1 MRKCRIDITVNTIND
16 RTIRYLLVSLALLV
30 GIPIF
35 VIPTFVANDYNIYIP
50 VVAMAM
56 VYGTIISYI
65 IVTNYKYKV

>member
-1 MRKCRIDITVNTIND
+1 M
-16 RTIRYLLVSLALLV
+16 SLALLV

-65 IVTNYKYKV
+65 IVTNYKYKVWGDIGIWNNGV